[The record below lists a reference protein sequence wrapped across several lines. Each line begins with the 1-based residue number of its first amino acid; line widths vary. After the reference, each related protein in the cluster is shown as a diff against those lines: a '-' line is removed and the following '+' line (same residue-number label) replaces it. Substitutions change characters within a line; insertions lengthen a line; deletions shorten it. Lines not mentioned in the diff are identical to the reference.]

1 MQTKCLSL
9 HGIKTH
15 AQQMVPGSG
24 GGGGSSATT
33 DAASLLAMERVVMRP
48 LRRPWLLAVFR
59 PRAVL
64 CSLPSS
70 SSPSHF
76 SLSLLMSLRRQRRGI
91 KALLHTELNSNI
103 YSDGRSEQKTEL
115 WMQILCEFLTC
126 WYIRSF
132 GVYHR
137 ASIAWAHTDL
147 KTTSVLF
154 CVFTEK
160 SKIPFFFII
169 NSTFFEF
176 SVVT

>member
-76 SLSLLMSLRRQRRGI
+76 SLSLLMSLQRQRQGI
-91 KALLHTELNSNI
+91 KTLLCTQLYSATSIQMVRVSRTQEL
-103 YSDGRSEQKTEL
+103 QTQTP
-115 WMQILCEFLTC
+115 WEFLIC
-126 WYIRSF
+126 Y
-132 GVYHR
+132 GVLVYQR
-137 ASIAWAHTDL
+137 IFVTEAHTDL
-147 KTTSVLF
+147 KTTSLPF
-154 CVFTEK
+154 CVFTKE
-160 SKIPFFFII
+160 
-169 NSTFFEF
+169 
-176 SVVT
+176 